1 MLCAFRFQ
9 CGIIIASCELT
20 NIKNFSF
27 EDGIKSMQRNLARI
41 CISHT
46 YIVKNASLGTELDVS
61 KDREIVAI
69 DSANATC
76 FWGEH
81 IST

>member
-1 MLCAFRFQ
+1 
-9 CGIIIASCELT
+9 
-20 NIKNFSF
+20 
-27 EDGIKSMQRNLARI
+27 MQRNLARI
-41 CISHT
+41 YISHT

-76 FWGEH
+76 FWGED